1 MLMSMRFDKSQVP
14 SLIKYTEPGSSGN
27 FSKILPIMAG
37 YRRYDVMVV
46 GAAGGRSGNVVSNS
60 GLKGTAYGSGA
71 GAGGCLKAWG
81 RLQDLG
87 DLTPYSVGKAGTHG
101 ANKTGNNVQANS
113 GTDGTHSV
121 FGAYTGRAG
130 GGAIGSSVDSS
141 TSFFNY
147 NLGRG
152 GHGGSNTPLHG
163 AGGLGGGDRVGG
175 VAVDPPVDGEWED
188 GSPDPI
194 TGGVIG
200 GGGGGGGGCG
210 RIQEG
215 TGPISHVGAQSGSS
229 GSWPKTGV
237 SGVGGSPYGGSPFA
251 SKGGD
256 GGGSNIY
263 TIIGENEY
271 YGSYAPGCIPDGVV
285 VIKLS

>member
-1 MLMSMRFDKSQVP
+1 MLMTMHFDKSQVP
-14 SLIKYTEPGSSGN
+14 SIIKYTEPGSSGN

-60 GLKGTAYGSGA
+60 GLKGTAYGSGS
-71 GAGGCLKAWG
+71 GAGGCLQAWG

-101 ANKTGNNVQANS
+101 TNKTGNNVQANS

-130 GGAIGSSVDSS
+130 GGAIGSSVNSS
-141 TSFFNY
+141 TSFFQY

-163 AGGLGGGDRVGG
+163 DGGLGGGDRAGG
-175 VAVDPPVDGEWED
+175 VEVDPPVDGLWAYD
-188 GSPDPI
+188 PGPDPI

-215 TGPISHVGAQSGSS
+215 TGSITHVAAQAGSDGNFGNANVMCEGGA
-229 GSWPKTGV
+229 V
-237 SGVGGSPYGGSPFA
+237 NA
-251 SKGGD
+251 SRGGD
-256 GGGSNIY
+256 GGGSNIKP
-263 TIIGENEY
+263 IIGTDEI
-271 YGSYAPGCIPDGVV
+271 YGSYVPNSTPDGVV